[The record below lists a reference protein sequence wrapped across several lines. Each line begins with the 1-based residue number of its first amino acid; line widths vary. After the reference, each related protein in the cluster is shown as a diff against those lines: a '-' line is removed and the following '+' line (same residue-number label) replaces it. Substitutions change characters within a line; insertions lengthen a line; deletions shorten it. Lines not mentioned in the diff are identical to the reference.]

1 MTGWD
6 KQSDAPPPAD
16 RVLAVPARDD
26 DLLALFALDTGERL
40 GEVPVGS
47 HPVHATTCRG
57 RTVVATM
64 GDRAVTAVDASG
76 EVTQIE
82 TGVLGPSH
90 FAAANGELYVSCSA
104 GDALAVIDSE
114 RLTLVDRVAV
124 GAEPHEVAV
133 APDGDRLYSGAAA
146 RASSTSSTPSATSGS
161 ARSTPARTPGCRASR
176 SRRTGTGDTRSTSAA
191 RGCRLPSRPVTIRV
205 LSPSKSRSTPRP
217 RSAPT
222 RTTSSRPV
230 TGCSSPA
237 AATVSSTSSTGSWIR
252 SRSTTGSPAPVDV
265 LEVADDWWVL
275 DASAPTSVARRR
287 GRRDVGART
296 GRNPCEWRSNRHLA
310 LRRRPR
316 LSRRRRVRD
325 RLDGEIAGVPVRI
338 GRGVNSPPYSLTASP
353 FASLRSEAP
362 PCIR

>member
-6 KQSDAPPPAD
+6 KQSDAPPAD
-16 RVLAVPARDD
+16 RVLAVPCEGD

-133 APDGDRLYSGAAA
+133 APDGDRLYSGS
-146 RASSTSSTPSATSGS
+146 RREGVVDVVDTERHERIGS
-161 ARSTPARTPGCRASR
+161 ARSTPARDARVQGVALSPDGDRGYAVDQR
-176 SRRTGTGDTRSTSAA
+176 GARVVAFETGDNSGSLSVEEPIHAEAA
-191 RGCRLPSRPVTIRV
+191 VGADPYDLVATGDRVFVPGRGDGVVHEFDRELDPIAVHDGFSR
-205 LSPSKSRSTPRP
+205 
-217 RSAPT
+217 
-222 RTTSSRPV
+222 
-230 TGCSSPA
+230 
-237 AATVSSTSSTGSWIR
+237 
-252 SRSTTGSPAPVDV
+252 PVDV

-275 DASAPTSVARRR
+275 DASARDFGRSTAR
-287 GRRDVGART
+287 
-296 GRNPCEWRSNRHLA
+296 S
-310 LRRRPR
+310 
-316 LSRRRRVRD
+316 SRRRRPD
-325 RLDGEIAGVPVRI
+325 WSQPL
-338 GRGVNSPPYSLTASP
+338 
-353 FASLRSEAP
+353 
-362 PCIR
+362 